1 MEHITINSDRS
12 VTVPVELRK
21 IGVQY
26 DHNVNTIEFVGPR
39 YSGNVDLST
48 MTIYIN
54 YILSDKT
61 PGKYKAE
68 NVIIDDQDDSLIRF
82 NWTITRNVTKASG
95 ILSCLVCAKKTD
107 KEGNEINH
115 WNTDIF
121 RLLSV
126 SEGMENDPVIQEQYP
141 DVITSLI
148 QNVEEHDTKLL
159 EFSGLNNRVTDL
171 ENNIGE
177 LKGEIDNIHI
187 PEQIQSDWTQNDDTQ
202 PDYVKNRPFYKEILE
217 SVSLYE
223 MAVELSL
230 HGDDIVPFYDTNEI
244 HDKITSADKYLVRFD
259 GVDYTCTAVKLDN
272 GYGLGNLSL
281 LNGTNYR
288 PDCVYSSEL
297 EDTGEP
303 FCIIDDQYYTPST
316 WFYARTDGDHS
327 YAVHKIE
334 EIIHPISG
342 EFIPDLDKLS
352 EKIDNIHIPEQI
364 QSDWTQNDE
373 TAPDYIKNK
382 PFYDNSWVL
391 DTSNVLKTNDINSD
405 VGFVL
410 ISNNPDDFYL
420 SDNINYYGK
429 YKNTEYK
436 LTTPYYPTYDCNAF
450 RYTDDNGNETTIC
463 YVVRQENT
471 KIYIRN
477 AGKHYEISNPS
488 IGIWVKRDP
497 QFGNKASIYTKD
509 VHKIDEKYL
518 PDLAKHPDWNQDD
531 ETAVDFVK
539 NRPILPISEI
549 ANYGVGFKIST
560 ALKAV
565 IINLTKDSNADGLT
579 FINNTQYLKIY
590 LGFNKKQIG
599 IFQWYYDG
607 EISFTNN
614 TSNKVISGQCNKDR
628 FNITYDADGNIVN
641 SNVYFK
647 CFENQV
653 LLASVDQQEDEYK
666 TPSQDTDPATKKY
679 VDDSVAD
686 CIKSPA
692 SAEVGQIVKI
702 AAVDD
707 AGKPTAWEAVDLPE
721 QIQSDWNQNDDTAA
735 DFVKN
740 RPFYSEIGNMTVE
753 NAVWETLKGFPVFA
767 VGDTVTVNVDGVEH
781 SLVAYNDEGV
791 AAIGDTFNSVN
802 NGEGQLGWNIYVDEE
817 VYFYAT
823 ESHTVS
829 YLGTVYH
836 TIDKKYLP
844 IGIQLNAVDGEI
856 YLDQDNK
863 TYTLSDGL
871 VFDSLIGKRVLMLG
885 HIYYIDSTYDN
896 TVPIYINEYSYEV
909 DSGKI
914 VLSVI
919 LYLLSSDGTYTNIIK
934 RITLA

>member
-39 YSGNVDLST
+39 YSSNVDLST

-187 PEQIQSDWTQNDDTQ
+187 PEQVQPDWNQNDDTAA
-202 PDYVKNRPFYKEILE
+202 DYVKNRPFYKETLE
-217 SVSLYE
+217 SVPLYE

-259 GVDYTCTAVKLDN
+259 GVDYICTAVKLDN

-281 LNGTNYR
+281 LNGAQFAR
-288 PDCVYSSEL
+288 PSCVGSSER

-303 FCIIDDQYYTPST
+303 FCIIDDQYYAPST
-316 WFYARTDGDHS
+316 WFYAQTDGDHS
-327 YAVHKIE
+327 YAVHKTE

-342 EFIPDLDKLS
+342 EFIPDLGKLS

-373 TAPDYIKNK
+373 TAVDYIKNR

-391 DTSNVLKTNDINSD
+391 DISNVLEFNDINPD

-410 ISNNPDDFYL
+410 VSNNPDDFYL
-420 SDNINYYGK
+420 SNNINYYGK

-450 RYTDDNGNETTIC
+450 RYTDDDGNETTIC

-471 KIYIRN
+471 LIDIYNVGTR
-477 AGKHYEISNPS
+477 YEISNPS
-488 IGIWVKRDP
+488 IGIWVKHDP
-497 QFGNKASIYTKD
+497 QFGKKASIYTKD

-518 PDLAKHPDWNQDD
+518 PDIGELKNDIEQLKQAGTGSGSGVTVAQSNSLWAIIQKAAFVEALAD
-531 ETAVDFVK
+531 EELDAFKTAW
-539 NRPILPISEI
+539 
-549 ANYGVGFKIST
+549 
-560 ALKAV
+560 
-565 IINLTKDSNADGLT
+565 
-579 FINNTQYLKIY
+579 
-590 LGFNKKQIG
+590 G
-599 IFQWYYDG
+599 ITD
-607 EISFTNN
+607 E
-614 TSNKVISGQCNKDR
+614 SG
-628 FNITYDADGNIVN
+628 G
-641 SNVYFK
+641 
-647 CFENQV
+647 
-653 LLASVDQQEDEYK
+653 QEPEQ
-666 TPSQDTDPATKKY
+666 P
-679 VDDSVAD
+679 
-686 CIKSPA
+686 
-692 SAEVGQIVKI
+692 EVGIVQTGSI
-702 AAVDD
+702 LAISSGV
-707 AGKPTAWEAVDLPE
+707 TAT
-721 QIQSDWNQNDDTAA
+721 QT
-735 DFVKN
+735 
-740 RPFYSEIGNMTVE
+740 
-753 NAVWETLKGFPVFA
+753 
-767 VGDTVTVNVDGVEH
+767 DTV
-781 SLVAYNDEGV
+781 
-791 AAIGDTFNSVN
+791 
-802 NGEGQLGWNIYVDEE
+802 
-817 VYFYAT
+817 
-823 ESHTVS
+823 
-829 YLGTVYH
+829 
-836 TIDKKYLP
+836 
-844 IGIQLNAVDGEI
+844 
-856 YLDQDNK
+856 
-863 TYTLSDGL
+863 
-871 VFDSLIGKRVLMLG
+871 LM
-885 HIYYIDSTYDN
+885 I
-896 TVPIYINEYSYEV
+896 
-909 DSGKI
+909 
-914 VLSVI
+914 
-919 LYLLSSDGTYTNIIK
+919 
-934 RITLA
+934 A

>member
-177 LKGEIDNIHI
+177 LKGEIDSIHI
-187 PEQIQSDWTQNDDTQ
+187 PEQVQPDWNQNDDTQ
-202 PDYVKNRPFYKEILE
+202 PDYVRNRPFYKETLE
-217 SVSLYE
+217 SVPLYE
-223 MAVELSL
+223 MAVKLSL
-230 HGDDIVPFYDTNEI
+230 LGDDIVPFYSTNEI
-244 HDKITSADKYLVRFD
+244 HNKITSADKYLVRFD
-259 GVDYTCTAVKLDN
+259 GVDYTCAAVKLNN

-281 LNGTNYR
+281 LNGANFAR
-288 PDCVYSSEL
+288 PDCVGSSER

-316 WFYARTDGDHS
+316 WFYAQTDGDHS

-342 EFIPDLDKLS
+342 EFIPDLSQLS
-352 EKIDNIHIPEQI
+352 E
-364 QSDWTQNDE
+364 
-373 TAPDYIKNK
+373 
-382 PFYDNSWVL
+382 
-391 DTSNVLKTNDINSD
+391 
-405 VGFVL
+405 
-410 ISNNPDDFYL
+410 
-420 SDNINYYGK
+420 
-429 YKNTEYK
+429 
-436 LTTPYYPTYDCNAF
+436 
-450 RYTDDNGNETTIC
+450 
-463 YVVRQENT
+463 
-471 KIYIRN
+471 
-477 AGKHYEISNPS
+477 
-488 IGIWVKRDP
+488 
-497 QFGNKASIYTKD
+497 
-509 VHKIDEKYL
+509 
-518 PDLAKHPDWNQDD
+518 
-531 ETAVDFVK
+531 
-539 NRPILPISEI
+539 EI
-549 ANYGVGFKIST
+549 AN
-560 ALKAV
+560 
-565 IINLTKDSNADGLT
+565 
-579 FINNTQYLKIY
+579 
-590 LGFNKKQIG
+590 
-599 IFQWYYDG
+599 
-607 EISFTNN
+607 
-614 TSNKVISGQCNKDR
+614 
-628 FNITYDADGNIVN
+628 
-641 SNVYFK
+641 
-647 CFENQV
+647 
-653 LLASVDQQEDEYK
+653 
-666 TPSQDTDPATKKY
+666 
-679 VDDSVAD
+679 

-707 AGKPTAWEAVDLPE
+707 AGKPTVWEAVDLPE
-721 QIQSDWNQNDDTAA
+721 QIQADWTQNDESAPDYI
-735 DFVKN
+735 KN
-740 RPFYSEIGNMTVE
+740 KPFYDNSWVLDTSNVLETNDINSGVGFVLVSNNPDDFYLSDENSGYYGKYYYNTEYKLTIPYYSMYDCTAFYYTNDNGNKTTICYVVRQENTPIDIYNAGTRYEISNPSIGIWVKHDPQSGKMASIYTKDVH
-753 NAVWETLKGFPVFA
+753 KI
-767 VGDTVTVNVDGVEH
+767 
-781 SLVAYNDEGV
+781 DE
-791 AAIGDTFNSVN
+791 
-802 NGEGQLGWNIYVDEE
+802 
-817 VYFYAT
+817 
-823 ESHTVS
+823 
-829 YLGTVYH
+829 
-836 TIDKKYLP
+836 KYLP

-885 HIYYIDSTYDN
+885 HIYYITSTYDN
-896 TVPIYINEYSYEV
+896 KVPIYINEYSYV
-909 DSGKI
+909 VGSGEI

-919 LYLLSSDGTYTNIIK
+919 LYLLSSDGTYTNITK
-934 RITLA
+934 SITLA

>member
-187 PEQIQSDWTQNDDTQ
+187 PEQVQPDWNQNDDTAA
-202 PDYVKNRPFYKEILE
+202 DYVKNRPFYKETLE
-217 SVSLYE
+217 SVPLYE

-230 HGDDIVPFYDTNEI
+230 HGDDIVPFYGTNEI

-259 GVDYTCTAVKLDN
+259 GVDYICTAVKLNN

-281 LNGTNYR
+281 LNGANYAR
-288 PDCVYSSEL
+288 PDCVGSSER

-316 WFYARTDGDHS
+316 WFYAQTDGDHS
-327 YAVHKIE
+327 YAVHKTE

-342 EFIPDLDKLS
+342 EFIPDLGKLS

-391 DTSNVLKTNDINSD
+391 DTSNVLELNDINSD

-410 ISNNPDDFYL
+410 VSNNPDDFYL
-420 SDNINYYGK
+420 SDSINYYGK

-518 PDLAKHPDWNQDD
+518 PDIGELKSDLVDKVSKKDYTPEIKTESMTQPVGKDENGKLWTTPGSVCTVSSVNSKTGAVVLTADDVHAMRDDTVIPTVPDKVSAFKNDAGYLTAHQDISGKLDADKLPEAVNDALAQAAASGEFDGIDGKSAYQYAQDGGYTGT
-531 ETAVDFVK
+531 ETEFAEKLAQEQLTGTTNELTPTQVYDAVSAGIPVK
-539 NRPILPISEI
+539 VQYIDSI
-549 ANYGVGFKIST
+549 YGLLSFT
-560 ALKAV
+560 AFNVAESLNV
-565 IINLTKDSNADGLT
+565 IVSQTIV
-579 FINNTQYLKIY
+579 
-590 LGFNKKQIG
+590 
-599 IFQWYYDG
+599 YYDG
-607 EISFTNN
+607 
-614 TSNKVISGQCNKDR
+614 
-628 FNITYDADGNIVN
+628 
-641 SNVYFK
+641 VY
-647 CFENQV
+647 V
-653 LLASVDQQEDEYK
+653 L
-666 TPSQDTDPATKKY
+666 
-679 VDDSVAD
+679 
-686 CIKSPA
+686 
-692 SAEVGQIVKI
+692 
-702 AAVDD
+702 
-707 AGKPTAWEAVDLPE
+707 
-721 QIQSDWNQNDDTAA
+721 
-735 DFVKN
+735 
-740 RPFYSEIGNMTVE
+740 SELIGNKFVNT
-753 NAVWETLKGFPVFA
+753 WETMFTDLAQKTDIPSALPNPNSLTFTGA
-767 VGDTVTVNVDGVEH
+767 VTGSYNGSARVSVEIPSAVTDGHINE
-781 SLVAYNDEGV
+781 LINTALNAIGVAEEGV
-791 AAIGDTFNSVN
+791 
-802 NGEGQLGWNIYVDEE
+802 Y
-817 VYFYAT
+817 
-823 ESHTVS
+823 
-829 YLGTVYH
+829 
-836 TIDKKYLP
+836 
-844 IGIQLNAVDGEI
+844 
-856 YLDQDNK
+856 
-863 TYTLSDGL
+863 
-871 VFDSLIGKRVLMLG
+871 
-885 HIYYIDSTYDN
+885 
-896 TVPIYINEYSYEV
+896 
-909 DSGKI
+909 
-914 VLSVI
+914 
-919 LYLLSSDGTYTNIIK
+919 
-934 RITLA
+934 

>member
-107 KEGNEINH
+107 EEGNEINH

-177 LKGEIDNIHI
+177 LKN
-187 PEQIQSDWTQNDDTQ
+187 
-202 PDYVKNRPFYKEILE
+202 
-217 SVSLYE
+217 
-223 MAVELSL
+223 
-230 HGDDIVPFYDTNEI
+230 
-244 HDKITSADKYLVRFD
+244 
-259 GVDYTCTAVKLDN
+259 
-272 GYGLGNLSL
+272 
-281 LNGTNYR
+281 
-288 PDCVYSSEL
+288 
-297 EDTGEP
+297 
-303 FCIIDDQYYTPST
+303 
-316 WFYARTDGDHS
+316 
-327 YAVHKIE
+327 
-334 EIIHPISG
+334 
-342 EFIPDLDKLS
+342 
-352 EKIDNIHIPEQI
+352 KIDNIHIPEQI

-373 TAPDYIKNK
+373 TAVDYIKNR

-420 SDNINYYGK
+420 SDNNINYYGK

-436 LTTPYYPTYDCNAF
+436 LTISHYTMYDCEAF
-450 RYTDDNGNETTIC
+450 LYTDDDGNKTTIC

-471 KIYIRN
+471 SIKIYDTGTR
-477 AGKHYEISNPS
+477 YEISNPS
-488 IGIWVKRDP
+488 IGIWVKHDP
-497 QFGNKASIYTKD
+497 QFGKKASIYTKD

-518 PDLAKHPDWNQDD
+518 PDLSKHPDWNQDD

-539 NRPILPISEI
+539 NRPLLPISEI
-549 ANYGVGFKIST
+549 ANYGVGFGTNT

-579 FINNTQYLKIY
+579 FINNTQYPNIY
-590 LGFNKKQIG
+590 LRFNKKQISS
-599 IFQWYYDG
+599 FQWYYDG

-641 SNVYFK
+641 SNAYFK
-647 CFENQV
+647 CFRNQV
-653 LLASVDQQEDEYK
+653 LLASVNQQEDEYK
-666 TPSQDTDPATKKY
+666 TPSQDTDPSTKKI
-679 VDDSVAD
+679 
-686 CIKSPA
+686 C
-692 SAEVGQIVKI
+692 
-702 AAVDD
+702 
-707 AGKPTAWEAVDLPE
+707 
-721 QIQSDWNQNDDTAA
+721 
-735 DFVKN
+735 
-740 RPFYSEIGNMTVE
+740 
-753 NAVWETLKGFPVFA
+753 
-767 VGDTVTVNVDGVEH
+767 
-781 SLVAYNDEGV
+781 
-791 AAIGDTFNSVN
+791 
-802 NGEGQLGWNIYVDEE
+802 
-817 VYFYAT
+817 
-823 ESHTVS
+823 
-829 YLGTVYH
+829 
-836 TIDKKYLP
+836 
-844 IGIQLNAVDGEI
+844 
-856 YLDQDNK
+856 
-863 TYTLSDGL
+863 
-871 VFDSLIGKRVLMLG
+871 
-885 HIYYIDSTYDN
+885 
-896 TVPIYINEYSYEV
+896 
-909 DSGKI
+909 
-914 VLSVI
+914 
-919 LYLLSSDGTYTNIIK
+919 
-934 RITLA
+934 